1 MDPDFASVSHKGGE
15 LKHESKR
22 QAMGTR
28 AGNHGGKK
36 PQGVQCIWFRETA
49 LFHPHVLKKN
59 TGTKNG
65 KTGASE
71 RKQSAHIKSRPISL
85 SQQYSGFKKI
95 LKKIIIK
102 DMNVKGKCDK
112 TQQE

>member
-1 MDPDFASVSHKGGE
+1 MRAKDRRWEQE
-15 LKHESKR
+15 LEIMVERNLKEFNAFGSEKLDYFIS
-22 QAMGTR
+22 AFW
-28 AGNHGGKK
+28 KK
-36 PQGVQCIWFRETA
+36 
-49 LFHPHVLKKN
+49 

-71 RKQSAHIKSRPISL
+71 RKQSAHIQSRPISL
-85 SQQYSGFKKI
+85 SQQYSEFKKI

-112 TQQE
+112 TQQEWF

>member
-1 MDPDFASVSHKGGE
+1 MHLVQRNWIISSPCSE
-15 LKHESKR
+15 
-22 QAMGTR
+22 
-28 AGNHGGKK
+28 KK
-36 PQGVQCIWFRETA
+36 
-49 LFHPHVLKKN
+49 K

-112 TQQE
+112 TQQVWF

>member
-1 MDPDFASVSHKGGE
+1 MVE
-15 LKHESKR
+15 RNLKEFNAFGSEKLDYFIPVFW
-22 QAMGTR
+22 
-28 AGNHGGKK
+28 KK
-36 PQGVQCIWFRETA
+36 
-49 LFHPHVLKKN
+49 KK

-112 TQQE
+112 TQQVWF